1 MAVIRK
7 PTLADKKQK
16 ALYDKSDS
24 DSKFY
29 VTTAKET
36 IMSASFA
43 RADHINDDAMHNIH
57 GPIMYQLKLMQEEI
71 NELRRVISNEVPTT
85 SSFAPVS
92 SSFATLSSSYASTSR
107 GLANLPTSATGLSS
121 GDLYVLA
128 EKDKTKTIK
137 IK

>member
-1 MAVIRK
+1 MS
-7 PTLADKKQK
+7 
-16 ALYDKSDS
+16 SDDQS
-24 DSKFY
+24 Y
-29 VTTAKET
+29 
-36 IMSASFA
+36 MSASFA
-43 RADHINDDAMHNIH
+43 KGDHIQDANAYYITA
-57 GPIMYQLKLMQEEI
+57 PIMYQLKLMQEEI